1 MLKIEVQGKA
11 QMKSRNTIKIFNY
24 IRENGPISRT
34 DLSKTMKISLPS
46 ITRITNSLIK
56 ENFIRE
62 IGIED
67 SSVGRKPIKL
77 DINRDMCY
85 SIGIHISK
93 SNIHIALVNLGLEVL
108 YRNRKSLKEVT
119 SADDFLIIID
129 QLLAEVFQLENIHN
143 IKILGIGIASVGII
157 DYENGVIVRWNPKAA
172 IGKIEIKKYLENKYG
187 LLVRVDS
194 KINAILFGHYWY
206 KSKMENGSKSNLI
219 YLYCDE
225 GVGGSV
231 IVNGQILRG
240 QNNITGKFGHILV
253 EENGRKCD
261 CGCYGCLQAYASTAA
276 IEDNYRGD
284 LDGPG
289 LKIDVATICQRA
301 NDGDEHAIDYLKLIL
316 DKISIALTNVIIIL
330 NPEVVMVSGEIFY
343 HYKKALEYLKG
354 EVYKKNFARDMNP
367 VVWEMKTRDEFMTE
381 CSVTALIYD
390 EVFNLL

>member
-34 DLSKTMKISLPS
+34 DLNKTMKISLPS

-276 IEDNYRGD
+276 VEDNYRGN

>member
-276 IEDNYRGD
+276 IEDNYRGN

-390 EVFNLL
+390 EVFNLI